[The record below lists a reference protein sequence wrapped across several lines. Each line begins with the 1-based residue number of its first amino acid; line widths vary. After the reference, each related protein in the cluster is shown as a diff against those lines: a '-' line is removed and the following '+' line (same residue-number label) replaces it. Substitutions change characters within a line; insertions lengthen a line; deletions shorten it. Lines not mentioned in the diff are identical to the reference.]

1 MNNVNLY
8 ALLIGIMVM
17 LAIYMALMIGIGKG
31 YGGIQRTLLIFS
43 AMFGL
48 LTTLYLQENPIL
60 LDEYSEKI
68 VISGLGILLSLLVFL
83 RLKLK

>member
-8 ALLIGIMVM
+8 ALMIGIMVM